1 MAERPGR
8 LCILGD
14 IHACPAELETL
25 LSALSLQPEDHL
37 VCLGDYIDRG
47 PDAKAVVDLLLGI
60 QMAAVCRCTFLKGN
74 HEDMFLDFL
83 GYDGLYG
90 QSFLMNGGDQTL
102 ASYRCDPWTPG
113 HEVAAL
119 MPDTHR
125 EFFLNLQ
132 LYLPAEAV
140 LCVHAGI
147 NPGYSLE
154 DQMAE
159 DLLWIR
165 EDFFAH
171 PHDLPYTVVFGH
183 TPQREVGFDLPYKI
197 GIDTGLVYG
206 GKLTCL
212 EITEKRLF
220 QIERDSRRVAMIDAQ
235 AYWTGARAAR

>member
-1 MAERPGR
+1 MAEQAGR
-8 LCILGD
+8 LCIVGD

-25 LSALSLQPEDHL
+25 LTSLSLQSEDHL

-47 PDAKAVVDLLLGI
+47 PDARAVVDLLLG
-60 QMAAVCRCTFLKGN
+60 MTAAAACRCTFLKGN

-90 QSFLMNGGDQTL
+90 QSFLMNGGDRTL
-102 ASYRCDPWTPG
+102 ASYECDPWTPG

-119 MPDTHR
+119 MPDAHR
-125 EFFLNLQ
+125 EFFLGLK
-132 LYLPAEAV
+132 LYLPAEAI

-154 DQMAE
+154 DQRAE

-165 EDFFAH
+165 EDFFAY

-212 EITEKRLF
+212 EITEKKLF
-220 QIERDSRRVAMIDAQ
+220 QIERGSRQVVMTDAKGPW
-235 AYWTGARAAR
+235 AGARAAR

>member
-8 LCILGD
+8 LCIIGD

-25 LSALSLQPEDHL
+25 LAALALQPADHL

-47 PDAKAVVDLLLGI
+47 PDARAVVDLLLGI
-60 QMAAVCRCTFLKGN
+60 QTAAVCRCTFLKGN

-90 QSFLMNGGDQTL
+90 QSFLMNGGQQTL
-102 ASYRCDPWTPG
+102 ASYQCDPWTPG
-113 HEVAAL
+113 REVAAL

-132 LYLPAEAV
+132 LYLPADAV

-154 DQMAE
+154 EQGAE

-165 EDFFAH
+165 EDFFCSPAR
-171 PHDLPYTVVFGH
+171 PAVYRGLRAYP
-183 TPQREVGFDLPYKI
+183 P
-197 GIDTGLVYG
+197 TGSW
-206 GKLTCL
+206 
-212 EITEKRLF
+212 F
-220 QIERDSRRVAMIDAQ
+220 
-235 AYWTGARAAR
+235 